1 MLKYLKRVNV
11 ATKGY
16 DFTKNLRIRYNYFG
30 PNVRGESIDIKE
42 SASNIIVE
50 MNYFNGAGMVPLKE
64 NGSQSQAWV
73 AVKGYNCTIQ
83 NNYGVGSV
91 LDGFIVNF

>member
-1 MLKYLKRVNV
+1 
-11 ATKGY
+11 
-16 DFTKNLRIRYNYFG
+16 
-30 PNVRGESIDIKE
+30 
-42 SASNIIVE
+42 

-73 AVKGYNCTIQ
+73 AVKGSNCTIQ

-91 LDGFIVNF
+91 LDGFIVNFNKYIYIMIK

>member
-1 MLKYLKRVNV
+1 
-11 ATKGY
+11 
-16 DFTKNLRIRYNYFG
+16 
-30 PNVRGESIDIKE
+30 
-42 SASNIIVE
+42 